1 MEIIKTC
8 CIKKIL
14 LLLPVIY
21 SFNVFSQS
29 KLEKVKVFIDC
40 SQTYIC
46 NSDYIRS
53 EINMVDFVRDRKDAD
68 VHVLV
73 TAQNSNTGGTRA
85 QLNFIG
91 LRSFQGVSDTLT
103 FFNDPTS
110 TEDEQRKKLVQ
121 NLKLGLVRYIA
132 KSKIAE
138 QLNITYTSKASDKK
152 DTSKTKDPWNYWVF
166 QTTTYGS
173 FSGSETY
180 KNTSLN
186 ASFSANRETEKWK
199 TGALLSFNK
208 NVDTYID
215 STGKTKFI
223 RKGLDGGIDIVKVIN
238 KHWGLGAEA
247 AYSNSLYSNIRAL
260 YRVRPKVEYSF
271 YPYSK
276 YNTERIVFQYL
287 IGPVDLHYYDTTVYF
302 KTKESLMQQS
312 ANVIASFTKPWGA
325 INVGIFY
332 SGYLSDLSKNNL
344 NFNGAVSWKI
354 TKGLNFAIWGNYGL
368 VHDQIALRKG
378 TATRDQ
384 LLVRTRELKS
394 NYNYNLGIALSYR
407 FGSILNNFI
416 NPAFRGLN
424 YSINF

>member
-1 MEIIKTC
+1 M
-8 CIKKIL
+8 KKL
-14 LLLPVIY
+14 LLLLLLTN
-21 SFNVFSQS
+21 SLNVFSQR
-29 KLEKVKVFIDC
+29 KLEKVKVYIDC
-40 SQTYIC
+40 SQTWIC

-53 EINMVDFVRDRKDAD
+53 EINMVDFVRDRQDAD

-73 TAQNSNTGGTRA
+73 TTQNSNAGGTKA

-91 LRSFQGVSDTLT
+91 LRYFQNVSDTLT
-103 FFNDPTS
+103 FFDDPTS

-121 NLKLGLVRYIA
+121 NLKLGLVRYIS
-132 KSKIAE
+132 KSKIGE
-138 QLNITYTSKASDKK
+138 QLNITYISKASDKK

-173 FSGSETY
+173 FSGSEAY

-186 ASFSANRETEKWK
+186 ASFSANRETEKLK
-199 TGALLSFNK
+199 TGAQLSFNK

-215 STGKTKFI
+215 TSGKTKFT
-223 RKGLDGGIDIVKVIN
+223 RKGLDGGFDIVKVIN
-238 KHWGLGAEA
+238 KHWGIGAEA
-247 AYSNSLYSNIRAL
+247 AYSNSLYSNIHAL
-260 YRVRPKVEYSF
+260 YRVRPKIEYSI
-271 YPYSK
+271 YPYPK
-276 YNTERIVFQYL
+276 YNTERIVFEYL

-302 KTKESLMQQS
+302 KTKEVLTQQS
-312 ANVIASFTKPWGA
+312 ANVIASFTKPWGG

-332 SGYLSDLSKNNL
+332 SSYLSDLAKNNL

-354 TKGLNFAIWGNYGL
+354 TKGLNFAVWGNYGL

>member
-1 MEIIKTC
+1 MKIKLF
-8 CIKKIL
+8 L
-14 LLLPVIY
+14 LLSLAY
-21 SFNVFSQS
+21 SINIFAQT
-29 KLEKVKVFIDC
+29 KLEKIKVYLDC
-40 SQTYIC
+40 SQTNIC

-53 EINMVDFVRDRKDAD
+53 DINMVDFVRDRQDAN

-73 TAQNSNTGGTRA
+73 TTQNSNAGGTKA

-91 LRSFQGVSDTLT
+91 LHSFQNISDTLI

-121 NLKLGLVRYIA
+121 NIKLGLVKYIS
-132 KSKIAE
+132 KSKIGE
-138 QLNITYTSKASDKK
+138 HLNITYNAKAAGKK
-152 DTSKTKDPWNYWVF
+152 DTTKTKDPWNYWVF
-166 QTTTYGS
+166 KTTTYGS

-180 KNTSLN
+180 KNSSLN
-186 ASFSANRETEKWK
+186 ASLSANRETEKWK
-199 TGALLSFNK
+199 TGIQLSFNK

-215 STGKTKFI
+215 TSGKTKFT
-223 RKGLDGGIDIVKVIN
+223 RKGLDGNFDISKVIN
-238 KHWGLGAEA
+238 KNWAIGMEA
-247 AYSNSLYSNIRAL
+247 GYSNSLFSNVLAL
-260 YRVRPKVEYSF
+260 YGLRPKIEYSI
-271 YPYSK
+271 YPYPK

-287 IGPVDLHYYDTTVYF
+287 IGPLEYHYYDTTVYF
-302 KTKESLMQQS
+302 KIKEFLMQQS

-332 SGYLSDLSKNNL
+332 SSYLSDLAKNNL

-354 TKGLNFAIWGNYGL
+354 TKGLNFALWGNYGL